1 MTDQPS
7 AKLASSFSRTFSAFL
22 GVQARALVVECQ
34 PTATRND
41 SNLLHSATRAQEAFR
56 EQATYFLSG
65 LAPAAIANL
74 LGPASRVVNL
84 MKSAEALLPAPG
96 VTQLRKED
104 AVALAGQLRALGN
117 VVQGAAGKAQTFVAE
132 QEAWTAAVDKAG
144 EKLGKLTKEI
154 VKQSAEGEAIAAIE
168 EKIAKKREEI
178 DADIDDILTKSR
190 KIGDKAGELVT
201 DALAYILPDGKKKK
215 PEDKKAPAG
224 DDDDD
229 VEDVK
234 DGADEDVETEEGE
247 ADTDADSDDA
257 DDDETGD
264 GDTGDGD
271 DDDAKK
277 AKDKARKLGGKAVQA
292 LKATGDLSGDV
303 GTAAARLRRH
313 NRELGDL
320 YYDLAALRGDVA
332 WARAIGDQGRSLR
345 RAAAAMTETLA
356 DITAQWEAIAADIA
370 QQASAL
376 EKSRNGAALRT
387 SWSARQENWSDLGTR
402 LQRIEAALSGNSR
415 LIGL

>member
-1 MTDQPS
+1 MTDQSS

-34 PTATRND
+34 PTAARSD

-117 VVQGAAGKAQTFVAE
+117 VVQGAAGKSKTFIAE
-132 QEAWTAAVDKAG
+132 QEAWAAAVDKAG

-154 VKQSAEGEAIAAIE
+154 VKQSAEGEAITAIE
-168 EKIAKKREEI
+168 DKIAKKREEI

-201 DALAYILPDGKKKK
+201 DALTYILPDGKKKK
-215 PEDKKAPAG
+215 PEKEKPADG
-224 DDDDD
+224 DDEPDEGKEDDKDDD
-229 VEDVK
+229 V
-234 DGADEDVETEEGE
+234 
-247 ADTDADSDDA
+247 DA
-257 DDDETGD
+257 DDEADADESADPDENADDDGD
-264 GDTGDGD
+264 GDADDG

-277 AKDKARKLGGKAVQA
+277 KKDKARKSGGKAVQA

-345 RAAAAMTETLA
+345 RAAAAVTETLA

-370 QQASAL
+370 EQASAL
-376 EKSRNGAALRT
+376 EKSRNGAALRA

>member
-22 GVQARALVVECQ
+22 SVQARALVVECQ
-34 PTATRND
+34 PTAARND
-41 SNLLHSATRAQEAFR
+41 TGLLHGAARAQVAFQ

-65 LAPAAIANL
+65 LAPAAITNL

-117 VVQGAAGKAQTFVAE
+117 VVQGAAGKSKTFVAE
-132 QEAWTAAVDKAG
+132 QEAWAAAVDKAG

-154 VKQSAEGEAIAAIE
+154 VKQSAEGEAITAIE
-168 EKIAKKREEI
+168 DKIAKKREEI

-190 KIGDKAGELVT
+190 NIGDKAGELIT
-201 DALAYILPDGKKKK
+201 DALTYILPDGKKKK
-215 PEDKKAPAG
+215 PEKEKPADG
-224 DDDDD
+224 DDEPDEGKGDDKDDD
-229 VEDVK
+229 V
-234 DGADEDVETEEGE
+234 
-247 ADTDADSDDA
+247 DA
-257 DDDETGD
+257 DDEADADESADPDENADDDGDADDGD
-264 GDTGDGD
+264 GD
-271 DDDAKK
+271 AKK
-277 AKDKARKLGGKAVQA
+277 KRDKARKSGGKAVQA

-370 QQASAL
+370 EQASAL

-387 SWSARQENWSDLGTR
+387 SWSGTREGWSDLGTR